1 MPNYWARNS
10 ETGRGERGQWDRLST
25 KTKKWWLHYCG
36 FMNTH
41 HDPKSSWS
49 LNSKTIREQQK
60 NVLFVLLCVSFVW
73 SCCLNYHSCLEH
85 TVRLCM
91 QRHPGVV
98 TPMAWSVSLH
108 LQFTIIISFCFFF
121 SFIAGT
127 DVAAKHTHIQCVI
140 IKSPNLPVDAV
151 SMATPLPSK
160 GWNCCLGACRSSRIS
175 SKRGPA
181 LPNIP
186 FFSSSSS
193 SNHFPS
199 KPGPSLELADM
210 LAVIARREFVSKR
223 ERFCEIAE
231 EIQRCAA

>member
-1 MPNYWARNS
+1 MIQNS
-10 ETGRGERGQWDRLST
+10 ETGWGERGQRHRQWAQRQRNDDYIIVAL
-25 KTKKWWLHYCG
+25 W
-36 FMNTH
+36 TH
-41 HDPKSSWS
+41 IVILRVQSSWL
-49 LNSKTIREQQK
+49 LNSKRTREQHK

-73 SCCLNYHSCLEH
+73 SCYLNYHSCLER

-91 QRHPGVV
+91 QRHPGAV
-98 TPMAWSVSLH
+98 TPMAWPVSLH
-108 LQFTIIISFCFFF
+108 LQFIISSSFCFFF
-121 SFIAGT
+121 SLIVGT
-127 DVAAKHTHIQCVI
+127 GATAKTQCVI
-140 IKSPNLPVDAV
+140 IKSPHLPVDAV

-199 KPGPSLELADM
+199 KPGPSFELADI
-210 LAVIARREFVSKR
+210 LAVIARREFVRKR
-223 ERFCEIAE
+223 ERLCEIAE
-231 EIQRCAA
+231 EIERCDA